1 MSGQRV
7 FMPDFKITLQ
17 SDMLQVIAQMIKGK
31 LSGLWELLVD
41 E

>member
-1 MSGQRV
+1 
-7 FMPDFKITLQ
+7 MPDFKITLQ
-17 SDMLQVIAQMIKGK
+17 SDMLQVITQMINGK